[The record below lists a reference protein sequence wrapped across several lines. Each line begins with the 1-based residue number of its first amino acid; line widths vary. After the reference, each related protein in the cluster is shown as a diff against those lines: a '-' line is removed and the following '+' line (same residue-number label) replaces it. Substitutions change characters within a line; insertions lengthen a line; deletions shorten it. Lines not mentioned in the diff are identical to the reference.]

1 MTTRSFR
8 IRGTPSTPEHAVRQ
22 ARGAGAPATVLSRRL
37 LSPGRARDGVT
48 GELEVAAD
56 EVVRIELDN
65 GFELW
70 TRADALVR
78 EHGRRSLAR
87 DGGDAWEFDTLG
99 GMPGATGAPTAGE
112 AGRGERGALGL
123 GIRVLEFFGIRVEEK
138 AASKLGRWF
147 EDRKLEG
154 GKPGLHALGLDGGF
168 ALAPLA
174 A

>member
-1 MTTRSFR
+1 MR
-8 IRGTPSTPEHAVRQ
+8 V
-22 ARGAGAPATVLSRRL
+22 
-37 LSPGRARDGVT
+37 
-48 GELEVAAD
+48 
-56 EVVRIELDN
+56 ELDN

-99 GMPGATGAPTAGE
+99 DTLGNTHPPTAGD
-112 AGRGERGALGL
+112 ASRGERGALGL

-138 AASKLGRWF
+138 AATKLGRWF

-154 GKPGLHALGLDGGF
+154 GKPGLHALSLT
-168 ALAPLA
+168 APSPSPRSRTRRCCRPPRSRC
-174 A
+174 